1 MRGTRIERG
10 ERMKVKKIEVTSV
23 VKVTYVVNDNYL
35 MPNRQVQEY
44 WTLDGIKIGKVD
56 FLDQF
61 PFINNDD
68 SVTKYSDER

>member
-1 MRGTRIERG
+1 M
-10 ERMKVKKIEVTSV
+10 
-23 VKVTYVVNDNYL
+23 TYVVNDNYL
-35 MPNRQVQEY
+35 MPDRQVQEY

>member
-1 MRGTRIERG
+1 
-10 ERMKVKKIEVTSV
+10 MKVKKIEVTSV

-44 WTLDGIKIGKVD
+44 WTFDGIKIGKVD